1 MIFTV
6 NVIYVKEK
14 LYLKMDEFLKK
25 LDEIIKSYED
35 IVLDKNTTSQ
45 ESVFYSTV
53 LVDLMNLRYD
63 PTGEKRK
70 LWAT

>member
-1 MIFTV
+1 
-6 NVIYVKEK
+6 
-14 LYLKMDEFLKK
+14 MDEFLKK